1 MNPRDKLRVLD
12 EFLRDIRDALRSF
25 RRAPLVA
32 VTIVSTL
39 ALGLGLVAVAFT
51 LLNSFLF
58 RVDRVPNVHEM
69 FAVER
74 TAVDG
79 RPQPFTRAQFDA
91 LRRETAVFS
100 DAYAEVPGVDV
111 RADGRTL
118 HATFTTDNFF
128 HVAGVTTARGRTLTR
143 GDDEPP
149 AGRPVIVL
157 SDRGWERLFARDP
170 AVLGRTLRVNG
181 MGLEVVGV
189 MPEGFRGLSVVPPDF
204 WAPLSLAGVV
214 RAAARDAS
222 PGVGIVGRLKP
233 GARRASPWPSCRT
246 RSRARSGRMPMRS
259 DRSCDSIPIPR
270 PNRTPPVKNHRSRR
284 DR

>member
-1 MNPRDKLRVLD
+1 MNP
-12 EFLRDIRDALRSF
+12 RDIRDALRSF

-181 MGLEVVGV
+181 MGLE
-189 MPEGFRGLSVVPPDF
+189 SS
-204 WAPLSLAGVV
+204 A
-214 RAAARDAS
+214 
-222 PGVGIVGRLKP
+222 
-233 GARRASPWPSCRT
+233 
-246 RSRARSGRMPMRS
+246 
-259 DRSCDSIPIPR
+259 
-270 PNRTPPVKNHRSRR
+270 
-284 DR
+284 